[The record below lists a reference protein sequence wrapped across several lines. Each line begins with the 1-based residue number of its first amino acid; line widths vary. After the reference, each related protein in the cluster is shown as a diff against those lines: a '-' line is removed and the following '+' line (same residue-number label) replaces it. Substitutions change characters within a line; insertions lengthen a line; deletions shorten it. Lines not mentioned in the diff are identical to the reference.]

1 MIRPALLAFAIAL
14 APLPALAGAAEDAYL
29 AKLVGVWTGSG
40 KLTGGET
47 AAIDCRLTVRQV
59 AAGVNFAA
67 KCDVTDL
74 PDQNFSGV
82 ISYNDAKK
90 QYEAKSPG
98 GDITVGTKNGGTLT
112 FSGKVKGIA
121 EGTSTMKL
129 STSKIVVETVV
140 RRPGGTEDIKS
151 TLELKR

>member
-1 MIRPALLAFAIAL
+1 MIRAALVALALLAT
-14 APLPALAGAAEDAYL
+14 PAAAFAGAAEDAYL

-47 AAIDCRLTVRQV
+47 ATVDCRLTVRQV
-59 AAGVNFAA
+59 SKGVNFAA
-67 KCDVTDL
+67 KCDVSDL

-82 ISYNDAKK
+82 ITYNDAKK

-98 GDITVGTKNGGTLT
+98 GDVTVGTKSGSTLT
-112 FSGKVKGIA
+112 FVGKVKGIA

-129 STSKIVVETVV
+129 SSSKIIVETVV
-140 RRPGGTEDIKS
+140 RRPGGDKDIKS

>member
-1 MIRPALLAFAIAL
+1 MIRPALLALAVIL
-14 APLPALAGAAEDAYL
+14 APLPAMAGAAEDAYL
-29 AKLVGVWTGSG
+29 AKLVGIWTGSG

-47 AAIDCRLTVRQV
+47 ATVDCRLTVRQV
-59 AAGVNFAA
+59 SSGVNFAA
-67 KCDVTDL
+67 KCDVSDL

-90 QYEAKSPG
+90 QYEAKSAG
-98 GDITVGTKNGGTLT
+98 GEITVGTKSGSTLT
-112 FSGKVKGIA
+112 FTGKVKGIA

-129 STSKIVVETVV
+129 NASRIIVETVV

-151 TLELKR
+151 TMELKR